1 MFLSGV
7 VERVVWSLPPKRP
20 TKCLGSK
27 GPNHYS
33 LYNIKEY
40 DRKAFVEAGCSS
52 YEPKWIFVDHEY
64 EEFDALSV
72 ARALDGASK

>member
-1 MFLSGV
+1 M
-7 VERVVWSLPPKRP
+7 P
-20 TKCLGSK
+20 TFGTVQIV
-27 GPNHYS
+27 Y
-33 LYNIKEY
+33 
-40 DRKAFVEAGCSS
+40 RKTFVEAGCSS